1 MRVRVMKYAVHIA
14 LLRPVQI
21 NHLSG
26 ALAMYVQ
33 RSDGHRWVYFDLEM
47 YTKTNIEK
55 NNLWS
60 QSGVEVSTFIAER

>member
-1 MRVRVMKYAVHIA
+1 MRVRVMKYAVHIVR
-14 LLRPVQI
+14 LRPVQI

-33 RSDGHRWVYFDLEM
+33 WSDGHRWVYFDFEM
-47 YTKTNIEK
+47 YAKTNIEK

-60 QSGVEVSTFIAER
+60 QSGVEVSAFIAER